1 MEKHTNMKP
10 MTDELALIAYE
21 LYNREFSNNGPR
33 TNLQAVSWDELC
45 NKAIL
50 LAAKLKTQ
58 KEVDLELCHKDSHY
72 SYCNTVYDLIE
83 DALYVESLPDE
94 ED

>member
-1 MEKHTNMKP
+1 MEDYEKIAFDLAEIAN
-10 MTDELALIAYE
+10 ELWA
-21 LYNREFSNNGPR
+21 REASNNCPNVDLRGM
-33 TNLQAVSWDELC
+33 SWDELC
-45 NKAIL
+45 NRAII

-72 SYCNTVYDLIE
+72 SYCNTVADLIE

-94 ED
+94 EFE

>member
-1 MEKHTNMKP
+1 MEDYEKIAFDLAEIAN
-10 MTDELALIAYE
+10 ELWA
-21 LYNREFSNNGPR
+21 REASNNCPNVDLRGI
-33 TNLQAVSWDELC
+33 SWDELC
-45 NKAIL
+45 NRAII

-72 SYCNTVYDLIE
+72 SYCSTVADLIE

-94 ED
+94 EFE

>member
-1 MEKHTNMKP
+1 MEDYEKIAF
-10 MTDELALIAYE
+10 ELAEIANE
-21 LYNREFSNNGPR
+21 LWAREAANNCPNVDLR
-33 TNLQAVSWDELC
+33 SISWDELC
-45 NKAIL
+45 KRAIL

-72 SYCNTVYDLIE
+72 SYCNTVYNLIE
-83 DALYVESLPDE
+83 DALYVESLPNE